1 VQTKCGEAAG
11 TLVETFTVEKAARYN
26 GECEAK
32 HGDTRSVACTVKEP
46 RGCPVNCVGKYSEFT
61 ECKPTKKCGS
71 TEGTKSRKYTIT
83 TPAAWGGIKCP
94 RADNSD
100 EVEDCTVPLV
110 PCPPEDCTGF
120 LESAPCVQNV
130 CHDKTGSAPGT
141 ESQVYRVTKDAK
153 YGGKAC
159 PYKHN
164 EVVKKACEV
173 PAKDVKRCPID
184 CVGHWSEP
192 TECKA
197 IEPCGCPK
205 GTQTASFV
213 VTRQAEFGGKTCF
226 SKHGEHKTT
235 PCLVPAKK
243 VERCPNEL
251 LDAPCE
257 DLTALLADVKNTRC
271 VLEAL
276 VNAIE
281 KKK

>member
-11 TLVETFTVEKAARYN
+11 TQEETFVVAKQARYD
-26 GECEAK
+26 GTCEAK
-32 HGDTRSVACTVKEP
+32 DGDKRKVACTVKEP
-46 RGCPVNCVGKYSEFT
+46 RGCPVNCEGKYSEFS
-61 ECKPTKKCGS
+61 ECRPSAKCG
-71 TEGTKSRKYTIT
+71 TTAGTRSRRYSISVK
-83 TPAAWGGIKCP
+83 AAWGGLACP
-94 RADNSD
+94 RADGS
-100 EVEDCTVPLV
+100 EEIEDCLVPNV

-120 LESAPCVQNV
+120 LEPAPCVQNA
-130 CHDKTGSAPGT
+130 CHDADSSAPGT
-141 ESQVYRVTKDAK
+141 ESQIYRITKDAK
-153 YGGKAC
+153 YGGKSC

-164 EVVKKACEV
+164 EVVKKPCVV

-192 TECKA
+192 SECKA

-205 GTQTASFV
+205 GTQVSTFE
-213 VTRQAEFGGKTCF
+213 VTRQAQFGGKSCF
-226 SKHGEHKTT
+226 TTHGEHKVS
-235 PCLVPAKK
+235 PCLIPAKK

-257 DLTALLADVKNTRC
+257 DLTALLADVKKTRC

-281 KKK
+281 NKK